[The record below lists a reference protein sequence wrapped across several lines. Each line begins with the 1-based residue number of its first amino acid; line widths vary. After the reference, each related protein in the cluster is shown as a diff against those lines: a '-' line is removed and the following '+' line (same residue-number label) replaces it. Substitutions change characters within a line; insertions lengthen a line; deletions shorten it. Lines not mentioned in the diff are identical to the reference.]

1 MSLTELRRDERAALL
16 TTLRAVG
23 PDAPTLCAGWT
34 SADVAAHLVVSERA
48 WGLPMVVGYGL
59 RRALPQSVVRRAMGR
74 LQAVGDRQTARTAT
88 RGWEWL
94 LHRLA
99 TGPPAPYQR
108 PSVAPIRLIEE
119 WIHHE
124 DIRRANGHEPR
135 PTAPA
140 TDDALWDATLELTS
154 LRELLPG
161 REHVRIVRPD
171 GRSHQVSPTTTV
183 SVIGPPGE
191 VLLLLAG
198 RTDAAHAQVVGAAD
212 DVAELRMRLV
222 V

>member
-1 MSLTELRRDERAALL
+1 MNLTELRREERAALV
-16 TTLRAVG
+16 TTLRDVG
-23 PDAPTLCAGWT
+23 PDASTLCAGWAA
-34 SADVAAHLVVSERA
+34 ADIAAHIVVSERA

-59 RRALPQSVVRRAMGR
+59 RRVLPQSVVVRAMR
-74 LQAVGDRQTARTAT
+74 RFQAVGDRQTKRTAT
-88 RGWEWL
+88 KGWDWL
-94 LHRLA
+94 LRRLA
-99 TGPPAPYQR
+99 AGPPAPYRR
-108 PSVAPIRLIEE
+108 PSIAPIRLIEE

-124 DIRRANGHEPR
+124 DVRRANGHEPR

-140 TDDALWDATLELTS
+140 MDDALWDATLELTS

-183 SVIGPPGE
+183 SVTGSPGE
-191 VLLLLAG
+191 VLLFLAG
-198 RTDAAHAQVVGAAD
+198 RIDAADVKVLGAGD
-212 DVAELRMRLV
+212 DIAELRTHLV